1 MAPANPDL
9 PPFGLLNIN
18 KPSGPTSH
26 DVVSAVRR
34 GTGERR
40 VGHAGTLDPL
50 AEGVLVLAL
59 GKATRLLEY
68 LAGSDKRYRAEVRLG
83 ITTDTYDI
91 QGEVVAER
99 PVPGPGDLTPDTV
112 CDVLQSQFSG
122 GILQRPPVY
131 SALKVGGKAAYARAR
146 AGEEV
151 ELQPRPITIHAVD
164 LLKLDSPDLTLDV
177 HCGPGTYVRSLAHDL
192 GQALGPGATLTG
204 LTRVASGT
212 FRLEDAVPLDAL
224 QAAFEDG
231 TWSQH
236 LLSADLALAGTP
248 QVRLDEVG
256 YEHLRNGRAIPAQD
270 ISMGLAR
277 AYAPDGRFVAVL
289 LGDPSGGAWRPKK
302 VFV

>member
-1 MAPANPDL
+1 MAPANRDL
-9 PPFGLLNIN
+9 PLFGLLNIN

-26 DVVSAVRR
+26 DVVDAVRR

-91 QGEVVAER
+91 QGEVVAEH
-99 PVPGPGDLTPDTV
+99 PTPGDLTPDTV
-112 CDVLQSQFSG
+112 RDVLRSQFSG
-122 GILQRPPVY
+122 DILQRPPAY

-151 ELQPRPITIHAVD
+151 ELQPRPVTIHAVD

-204 LTRVASGT
+204 LTRLASGD
-212 FRLEDAVPLDAL
+212 FRLEDAITLDAL

-231 TWSQH
+231 TWPQH
-236 LLSADLALAGTP
+236 LLPADLALAGTP
-248 QVRLDEVG
+248 QVQLDEIG
-256 YEHLRNGRAIPAQD
+256 YEHLRNGRPIPAQNVGE
-270 ISMGLAR
+270 GLAR

-289 LGDPSGGAWRPKK
+289 VGDPESGAWRPKK

>member
-9 PPFGLLNIN
+9 PRFGLLNIN

-83 ITTDTYDI
+83 IATDTYDI
-91 QGEVVAER
+91 EGEVVAER
-99 PVPGPGDLTPDTV
+99 PAPGDLTPDTIR
-112 CDVLQSQFSG
+112 DVLRSRFSG
-122 GILQRPPVY
+122 EILQKPPVY

-151 ELQPRPITIHAVD
+151 ALQPRPVTVHAVD
-164 LLKLDSPDLTLDV
+164 LLKLASPDLTLEV

-204 LTRVASGT
+204 LTRMASGD

-224 QAAFEDG
+224 QAAFADG
-231 TWSQH
+231 TWPQH
-236 LLSADLALAGTP
+236 LLPADLALDGTP
-248 QVRLDEVG
+248 QVLLDEAG
-256 YEHLRNGRAIPAQD
+256 YEDLRNGRRIPAQAA
-270 ISMGLAR
+270 SAGLAR

-289 LGDPSGGAWRPKK
+289 VGDPEGGAWRPKK

>member
-9 PPFGLLNIN
+9 PLFGLLNIH

-26 DVVSAVRR
+26 DVVNAVRR

-40 VGHAGTLDPL
+40 VGHSGTLDPL

-91 QGEVVAER
+91 QGEVVAEH
-99 PVPGPGDLTPDTV
+99 PAPGDLRPDTV
-112 CDVLQSQFSG
+112 RDVLQSQFSG
-122 GILQRPPVY
+122 DILQRPPVY

-151 ELQPRPITIHAVD
+151 ALQSRPVTIHAVD
-164 LLKLDSPDLTLDV
+164 LLRLDSPDLTLDV

-204 LTRVASGT
+204 LTRLASGD
-212 FRLEDAVPLDAL
+212 FRLEEAVSLDAL
-224 QAAFEDG
+224 QAAFEGG
-231 TWSQH
+231 TWPQH
-236 LLSADLALAGTP
+236 LLPADLALARTP
-248 QVRLDEVG
+248 QVRLDEIG
-256 YEHLRNGRAIPAQD
+256 YEHLRNGRPIPAQAVNA
-270 ISMGLAR
+270 GLAR

-289 LGDPSGGAWRPKK
+289 VGDTEGGAWRPKK